1 MANLEIMRLWSAAL
15 RSDEFEQGRGN
26 LARTSHD
33 GSTQHCCLGVLCELA
48 IRAGV
53 PLNVTKDAYGVT
65 YYDGSAGTPPVS
77 VRKWAGLGSS
87 ILLSLPRLGM
97 RPAFELNDTYKMPFA
112 EIADAID
119 ATFPGE

>member
-1 MANLEIMRLWSAAL
+1 MANLEIMRQWSAAL

-53 PLNVTKDAYGVT
+53 PVKKVEDAHGVT
-65 YYDGSAGTPPVS
+65 YYDGSAGTPPAS
-77 VRKWAGLGSS
+77 VRNWAGLGTS
-87 ILLSLPRLGM
+87 ILLSLPGLGM
-97 RPAFELNDTYKMPFA
+97 RHAFELNDTHKLPFHV
-112 EIADAID
+112 IADAID
-119 ATFPGE
+119 VTFPNE